1 MLGAWLSPEK
11 IIELFF
17 NPTPAIRQVLPLKRG
32 EDCTKLC
39 ANLSPLQGDEK
50 NDSFSEGLETK
61 STKKDALG
69 ASLLSTTLGFEGE
82 GVHFHLFYHGEQAVA
97 AGGR

>member
-1 MLGAWLSPEK
+1 MGAWLSPEK
-11 IIELFF
+11 IIELFP
-17 NPTPAIRQVLPLKRG
+17 NPTPAPQVLPLKRG

-61 STKKDALG
+61 STQKRTH
-69 ASLLSTTLGFEGE
+69 SVRPLLSTTLGFEGE